1 MMYRSGVIGI
11 GNAHGADGDDDAGGQ
26 IMEIPKQNGGQGY
39 TYRDAYSASQIMTV
53 DKPLIFPNIIHVLS
67 ENTGKL
73 YQTNFYAI
81 TFVN

>member
-1 MMYRSGVIGI
+1 
-11 GNAHGADGDDDAGGQ
+11 
-26 IMEIPKQNGGQGY
+26 
-39 TYRDAYSASQIMTV
+39 MTI
-53 DKPLIFPNIIHVLS
+53 DKTLIFQNIIHVLS